1 MFYNTYLYTD
11 AKILFLF
18 SLHFEVVWSI
28 FYQLSAPGR
37 TENLVSYS
45 TGIQDQEQTEYI
57 WYYFLNF
64 PSSHFS

>member
-28 FYQLSAPGR
+28 FHQLSAPGR